1 MITLSSATLRRGP
14 KTLINQASF
23 TIYQGQHVG
32 LIGRNGCG
40 KSSLLSVLLKR
51 LELDEGTLELPKKTT
66 ISHLEQET
74 PNTEEPAL
82 SYVLK
87 GDKKVSEL
95 LALEKKAHSLSD
107 KELSTL
113 HEEIEHFNAYL
124 APIKASKILAGL
136 GFKKDEIEKPVNSFS
151 GGWRMRLNLAKCLM
165 MPAELLLLDEPTN
178 HLDIEACIWLERYLK
193 DYKGTL
199 ILVSH
204 DRSFL
209 DSVCSH
215 ILNHQNQCLKLYA
228 GNYSNFERKKAE
240 EISQQNKQFEKQ
252 QQHIK
257 HLMSFVE
264 RFRAK
269 ASKARQ
275 AQSRLKAIEKIE
287 QVAQANVDS
296 PFYFNFENDF
306 EGHGNLLE
314 LENAELGY
322 ENGAPILKN
331 VNFQIRPGEKIA
343 LLGANGQGK
352 STFVKTIAN
361 DLPLLT
367 GSRIIHHK
375 KLKIGYFAQ
384 HQLDKL
390 DLDKNAVEHL
400 FQLDKNLN
408 EQQARNYL
416 GGYGF
421 NNDEVFANITPFSG
435 GEKAR
440 LALALLCYQKPN
452 LLLLDEP
459 TNHFDISMR
468 QAIEFALQTFTGA
481 LILVTHDKHLI
492 QNCIDEFYLI
502 NNQAITPF
510 EGSIEDYEKLVLE
523 SSKDESRT
531 KGSSQSQP
539 DRELKQTLKKIER
552 KLEKRQQSL
561 KKIEEQL
568 ADDAIYD
575 NQEALKKLLDEQK
588 VLQDEIDALEEEWL
602 TRHPS

>member
-1 MITLSSATLRRGP
+1 MITLSNATLRRGP

-32 LIGRNGCG
+32 LIGKNGCG
-40 KSSLLSVLLKR
+40 KSSLLSVLLKQ
-51 LELDEGTLELPKKTT
+51 LELDEGALELPKKIV

-74 PNTEEPAL
+74 PNSTDSAL

-95 LALEKKAHSLSD
+95 LELEKRAN
-107 KELSTL
+107 ELSAKDLTTL

-124 APIKASKILAGL
+124 APIKASKILNGL
-136 GFKKDEIEKPVNSFS
+136 GFKKDEIEKEVTSFS

-193 DYKGTL
+193 EYKGTL

-209 DSVCSH
+209 DSVCTH
-215 ILNHQNQCLKLYA
+215 ILNHQHQTLKLYS
-228 GNYSNFERKKAE
+228 GNYSAFEKKRAE
-240 EISQQNKQFEKQ
+240 EITLQNKQFEKQ

-269 ASKARQ
+269 ASKAKQ

-287 QVAQANVDS
+287 LVAQANVDS

-314 LENAELGY
+314 LDTATLGY
-322 ENGAPILKN
+322 DKGSPILRQ
-331 VNFQIRPGEKIA
+331 VNFQIRPGEKVA

-352 STFVKTIAN
+352 STFVKTIAG
-361 DLPLLT
+361 DLPLLA
-367 GSRIIHHK
+367 GEKIIHHK
-375 KLKIGYFAQ
+375 KLKTGYFAQ

-390 DLDKNAVEHL
+390 DLEKNAIEHL
-400 FQLDKNLN
+400 YELDRTLN
-408 EQQARNYL
+408 EQSARNYL

-459 TNHFDISMR
+459 TNHFDITMR

-502 NNQAITPF
+502 NNKSCAPYD
-510 EGSIEDYEKLVLE
+510 GSIEDYEKLILE
-523 SSKDESRT
+523 SSKIEA
-531 KGSSQSQP
+531 KQKP
-539 DRELKQTLKKIER
+539 INAKAPNRELAQQLKKIER
-552 KLEKRQQSL
+552 KLENRQ
-561 KKIEEQL
+561 KKLTVIEKQL
-568 ADDAIYD
+568 AKDSLYDDK
-575 NQEALKKLLDEQK
+575 EALEKLLSDQHSIQIE
-588 VLQDEIDALEEEWL
+588 VDALEEEWL
-602 TRHPS
+602 ALQD